1 MGIYHPSMIAS
12 WVRAQ
17 FEHVPSVNLPSTVQ
31 VFWGLALFALVF
43 ASVFF
48 GSYWFVASIIIV
60 RLLFLMDPSGDSQD
74 ASHFQSKAA
83 KHMRK
88 RKRSGLAAR
97 PRVTWHYADVAF
109 EYHAGIWGLP
119 QSRGRGLTKDLPRAA
134 QYFSD
139 RDTTAALLGVR
150 QTRPVARREIKK
162 EAARQFQA
170 SQ

>member
-1 MGIYHPSMIAS
+1 MLEALGVMGIYHLLMIAS

-17 FEHVPSVNLPSTVQ
+17 FEHVPSVNLPSAVQ

-60 RLLFLMDPSGDSQD
+60 RLLFLMDSSGDSQD

-88 RKRSGLAAR
+88 RKRPGLAAR

-109 EYHAGIWGLP
+109 EYQDSQQADLVQNEIVTMQVYGDCPKAAG
-119 QSRGRGLTKDLPRAA
+119 
-134 QYFSD
+134 
-139 RDTTAALLGVR
+139 AALRKIYPERLNISVTDI
-150 QTRPVARREIKK
+150 QRRH
-162 EAARQFQA
+162 
-170 SQ
+170 S

>member
-1 MGIYHPSMIAS
+1 MLEALGVMGIYHFSMIAS

-17 FEHVPSVNLPSTVQ
+17 FEHVPSVNLPSAVQ

-83 KHMRK
+83 KHLRQRK
-88 RKRSGLAAR
+88 RAGLAAR
-97 PRVTWHYADVAF
+97 PRVTWHYANVSFDYEEPEQPGVVQTETVAMQV
-109 EYHAGIWGLP
+109 YGDCPKAAG
-119 QSRGRGLTKDLPRAA
+119 
-134 QYFSD
+134 
-139 RDTTAALLGVR
+139 AALRKIYPERLNISVTDL
-150 QTRPVARREIKK
+150 QRRH
-162 EAARQFQA
+162 
-170 SQ
+170 S